1 MDVILLERVEKL
13 GSLGDVVRVKPGY
26 ARNFLLPQGKALR
39 ATQENKTR
47 FETER
52 ARRETANAERRAEAE
67 TAATT
72 TSGASCV
79 VIRQA
84 SESLQLYGSVT
95 ARDIAQALSEGGTAV
110 DRRQVILDHP
120 IKALGV
126 HKVRIAL
133 HPEVIIVVTV
143 NVARSAEEAEVQART
158 GTAVAASTADEEAQA
173 AETGPEAGSPA
184 APEPTAEEGETA

>member
-13 GSLGDVVRVKPGY
+13 GGLGETVKVKPGY

-39 ATQENKTR
+39 ATKENRAR
-47 FETER
+47 FEAER
-52 ARRETANAERRAEAE
+52 TARESANATRRTEAE
-67 TAATT
+67 GAAT
-72 TSGASCV
+72 GVAGRSCV

-95 ARDIAQALSEGGTAV
+95 ARDVAQALGEVGAPV

-120 IKALGV
+120 IKVLGL
-126 HKVRIAL
+126 HKVRVAL
-133 HPEVIIVVTV
+133 HPEVIVDVTV

-158 GTAVAASTADEEAQA
+158 GTAVAGGPAEEEEPEAAIEEPAEVADEASA
-173 AETGPEAGSPA
+173 PEA
-184 APEPTAEEGETA
+184 

>member
-39 ATQENKTR
+39 ATHENKTR
-47 FETER
+47 FEAER
-52 ARRETANAERRAEAE
+52 ARREAANAERRAEAE
-67 TAATT
+67 TAATA

-95 ARDIAQALSEGGTAV
+95 ARDIAQALSEGGTAI
-110 DRRQVILDHP
+110 DRHQVILDRP
-120 IKALGV
+120 IKALGI

-133 HPEVIIVVTV
+133 HPEVIVDVTV
-143 NVARSAEEAEVQART
+143 NVARSPEEAEIQART
-158 GTAVAASTADEEAQA
+158 GTAVAATGADEEAQA
-173 AETGPEAGSPA
+173 TETGPEAGSPA
-184 APEPTAEEGETA
+184 APEPTAGEGETA